1 MIRMTASFKDAV
13 KETLGESKV
22 SDKARARAKVKI
34 AKKQLEKKV
43 VSETYGAGES
53 GPGGYTIAQN
63 AGNSGAMPPFAR
75 ATNNMTQGI
84 GNIDMRDIGRVE
96 DQIAKNHSNPIF
108 PLENVP
114 TNIMSAGERIS
125 DLIPAIDSALKHN
138 KVLTD
143 VKKEELKKS
152 KDIIK
157 TILGNIRKVASIIDR
172 IQS

>member
-13 KETLGESKV
+13 TSTLGEK
-22 SDKARARAKVKI
+22 KI
-34 AKKQLEKKV
+34 TKRPTKLVKKV
-43 VSETYGAGES
+43 CAPKHTPVVNETYGAGES
-53 GPGGYTIAQN
+53 GPGGYTIAQSK
-63 AGNSGAMPPFAR
+63 GYGGSMPPFAR
-75 ATNNMTQGI
+75 ANNNDGSDI
-84 GNIDMRDIGRVE
+84 GNIDMRDIGTVE

-108 PLENVP
+108 PLESLP
-114 TNIMSAGERIS
+114 INIMNAGEKIS

-157 TILGNIRKVASIIDR
+157 TILGNIRKVASMIDK
-172 IQS
+172 IQN